1 MPEEVTGMLTGKQYM
16 IVMSGAKRS
25 VAALAIHPKAP
36 RLKALDLGRTLS
48 LRPCHI
54 SKPAGMAKLH
64 CWSSMPEPMKAL
76 NAVDDPR

>member
-16 IVMSGAKRS
+16 IVISGAKSS

-36 RLKALDLGRTLS
+36 RLKARDLERTLS

-54 SKPAGMAKLH
+54 SKPAGRAKLH
-64 CWSSMPEPMKAL
+64 CWSSIPEPMNALKA
-76 NAVDDPR
+76 VEDPR